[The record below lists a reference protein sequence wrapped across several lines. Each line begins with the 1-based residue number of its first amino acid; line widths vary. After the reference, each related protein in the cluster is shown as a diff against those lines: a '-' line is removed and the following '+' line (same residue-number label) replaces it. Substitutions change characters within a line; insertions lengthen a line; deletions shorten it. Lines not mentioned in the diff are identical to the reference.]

1 MAHTKPRNYFHS
13 LSHIHAMTLQDF
25 AKMTIKVISAEG
37 LSGYLPTFVLPDTQ
51 QIRAI
56 QGIPAEV
63 DHRDAVQNVVRRSGY
78 ETREFF
84 FGVQSAP
91 QQITIGHFKP
101 GHATEFMSINETAD
115 GYSAS
120 ALAACDWWKV

>member
-1 MAHTKPRNYFHS
+1 
-13 LSHIHAMTLQDF
+13 MTLQDF
-25 AKMTIKVISAEG
+25 ANMTIKVVRDDGVAD
-37 LSGYLPTFVLPDTQ
+37 YLPTFVLPDTQ

-56 QGIPAEV
+56 QGIPADV

-84 FGVQSAP
+84 FGVKSAP
-91 QQITIGHFKP
+91 QQITIGHFRP
-101 GHATEFMSINETAD
+101 GQPTEFMEIIETPD

-120 ALAACDWWKV
+120 QLSSCDWWRVL

>member
-1 MAHTKPRNYFHS
+1 
-13 LSHIHAMTLQDF
+13 
-25 AKMTIKVISAEG
+25 MTINVIREEG
-37 LSGYLPTFVLPDTQ
+37 LDGYLPTFVLPDTQ

-56 QGIPAEV
+56 QGIPAGV
-63 DHRDAVQNVVRRSGY
+63 DHRDAVQNVVQRSGY

-91 QQITIGHFKP
+91 LQITIGHFRP
-101 GHATEFMSINETAD
+101 GQPTEFMSITEAAG

-120 ALAACDWWKV
+120 ALAACDWWKI